1 MSEDGLMAIVVQ
13 CPECGRV
20 YEPEPG
26 LIRYGVLWMACPACQ
41 VAPDPDDAGPAD
53 PARDEAPE

>member
-1 MSEDGLMAIVVQ
+1 MAIVVQ

-20 YEPEPG
+20 YEPDPG

-41 VAPDPDDAGPAD
+41 VAPNTDDAGPAD